1 MKNLIMFFVLVMV
14 MVFSNYEISYSQ
26 EDDGVFLFLIGNE
39 GNEKAIM
46 YLHIEANLY
55 GEEWRAYGSYY
66 TKSQESGFDGSFDG
80 ENLKLRYGGEWD
92 NDKEG
97 YVNQKYIT
105 GTLLLEGGTIG
116 GSAGGITFR
125 GKNNSKNVNLSLANA
140 PVNSAR
146 IRGTG
151 WEKRFIFNVRT
162 LDDLSYDGRYAYI
175 VYLDENIIVFHDQWD
190 DGISYD
196 ISSSVYSINT
206 GKNIE
211 IEDFI
216 SNLNDRN
223 LLALLRKKGSDYNSL
238 SSFRNFNV
246 TPHGITFYSDYLS
259 YDKNMEYETREES
272 IYIDFTF
279 EELKPYIKRGSPL
292 DYLFN

>member
-14 MVFSNYEISYSQ
+14 MVFSNYEVSYSQ
-26 EDDGVFLFLIGNE
+26 EEDGIFLFLIGNE
-39 GNEKAIM
+39 VNEKAIM
-46 YLHIEANLY
+46 YLHIETNLY
-55 GEEWRAYGSYY
+55 IKEGWRAYGSYH
-66 TKSQESGFDGSFDG
+66 TKSQKSGFDGSFDG
-80 ENLKLRYGGEWD
+80 KNLKLEYGGEWD
-92 NDKEG
+92 DDKEG

-105 GTLLLEGGTIG
+105 GTL
-116 GSAGGITFR
+116 SFDGGITFR
-125 GKNNSKNVNLSLANA
+125 GKNNSKNVNLSLANV

-146 IRGTG
+146 IRGTD
-151 WEKRFIFNVRT
+151 WERIFIFNVRT
-162 LDDLSYDGRYAYI
+162 LDNLSYGGMHAQI
-175 VYLDENIIVFHDQWD
+175 VYLDENIIVFGDHWG
-190 DGISYD
+190 DGISYNN
-196 ISSSVYSINT
+196 SSDVYSINT
-206 GKNIE
+206 GKKIE
-211 IEDFI
+211 IKDFI

-238 SSFRNFNV
+238 SSFHNFYV

-272 IYIDFTF
+272 IYINFTF